1 MKIVAFV
8 LGLVAA
14 AIGLPHPAAS
24 QDYPTRPITM
34 IVPFGAGGP
43 ADALARV
50 MALQMGAVLGQ
61 TVVVENVTGA
71 AGTVGIGR
79 LVKAPPDGYTIGIG
93 NWGTQVLN
101 GALYPLTYNLLTDL
115 EPIALLPSEA
125 MVVTA
130 RKNFPANT
138 MQELIAWLK
147 QNPDKATKGT
157 SGVGGPGHI
166 AGVFFQQQTGTR
178 FQLIPYRGGG
188 PAMQD
193 VVAGQIDL
201 AIAGASIATSLA
213 QSGAIKAYAV
223 ASPKRLTS
231 APNIPTADEAGV
243 PGFYMTVW
251 HGLWAPKG
259 TPKAIIAKLS
269 EAAQQAMDNPQA
281 RERFA
286 SLGQD
291 VPPKDQRDSAALAA
305 FHKSEIEKWWPIV
318 KSANISIKSE

>member
-1 MKIVAFV
+1 
-8 LGLVAA
+8 
-14 AIGLPHPAAS
+14 
-24 QDYPTRPITM
+24 M

-43 ADALARV
+43 ADTLARV
-50 MALQMGAVLGQ
+50 MAQHMGAALGQ
-61 TVVVENVTGA
+61 TVVVENATGA
-71 AGTVGIGR
+71 AGTLGVGR
-79 LVKAPPDGYTIGIG
+79 LVRSQADGYTIGLG
-93 NWGTQVLN
+93 NWGTHVLN
-101 GALYPLTYNLLTDL
+101 GALYPLTYDLLSDL

-130 RKNFPANT
+130 RKDFPANT

-166 AGVFFQQQTGTR
+166 AGIFLQQQTGTR

-213 QSGAIKAYAV
+213 QSGAVKAYAV
-223 ASPKRLTS
+223 ASPKRLAT

-259 TPKAIIAKLS
+259 TPKEIVAKLS
-269 EAAQQAMDNPQA
+269 AAAQKAMDAPQA
-281 RERFA
+281 KERFA

-291 VPPKDQRDSAALAA
+291 LPAKEQQTSAALAA

-318 KSANISIKSE
+318 QAANISIKAE